1 MARKG
6 AFTLIELMISS
17 TIACLLMTI
26 MLFSLFTMLRAKD
39 TIGREIDSLDS
50 ARYTIYRI
58 SSDIRNSKGVGPG
71 STDDKLVLAYDGK
84 DIFYD
89 LANGKVRRSVGASSS
104 YLTEEGRITRLVF
117 SYPSAKLI
125 MIETGFSA
133 SGRWVLL
140 TSEAMVRN

>member
-1 MARKG
+1 MQKKS

-17 TIACLLMTI
+17 SIACLLMAA

-58 SSDIRNSKGVGPG
+58 SSDIKNSKGVEPS
-71 STDDKLVLAYDGK
+71 STGDRLVLAYDGK
-84 DIFYD
+84 DISYD
-89 LANGKVRRSVGASSS
+89 LVSGKVRRSVGASSS

-117 SYPSAKLI
+117 SYPSGVLV
-125 MIETGFSA
+125 MIESGFSA
-133 SGRWVLL
+133 SGRDMLF